1 MMRPTHLKL
10 AVPPPDDRIAG
21 WLVALGADYAGSD
34 VALLGRVLEWIA
46 PQAAGH
52 TLPGGEPM
60 LPHAVNTALILRE
73 FKLDAECLAASLLAQ
88 VAVTHAAVLAIRDQ
102 FGARVAELVEGVAR
116 MAMIESLS
124 RHASRGSEQAAQL
137 EGLRKM
143 LLAMVQDVRVV
154 LVKLADHVQTLRY
167 VVKCDD
173 VQLRHDMAR
182 LALDIFAP
190 LANRLGVWQLK
201 WELEDLALRILE
213 PETYRRIA
221 KLLDEKRGD
230 RERHIDQVIAR
241 LRAELARAGI
251 EAEISGRPKHIY
263 SIYNKMRRK
272 GIDFDALY
280 DVRAVR
286 VLVGDVRD
294 CYAAL
299 GSVHSLWTPLP
310 KEFDDYIAK
319 PKSNDYRSLHTA
331 VLGPEGKPLEIQIRT
346 FEMHG
351 HAELGVAA
359 HWRYKEG
366 SRRDSGHD
374 GRIAWLRQIVEWKDE
389 VADAGEL
396 AAQLKSELFE
406 DTIYVLTPQGR
417 VIDLPQDA
425 TPIDFAYH
433 VHTDLGHRCR
443 GAKVDGAMVPLNT
456 PLRNGQQV
464 EILAGKQG
472 GPSRDWLNPALGFLK
487 SAGARGKVRQWF
499 NRQNHEAS
507 VAQGR
512 AVVDRELQR
521 HGMTGMN
528 LDKLAQQFEFDK
540 LNDFLAEVG
549 RGEIGPRQLQTA
561 LRAETPAPAVAD
573 DQPLVRKPRAQPGGI
588 LVVGVDKL
596 LTVPAKCC
604 KPAPPDAIVGF
615 VSRGRGVTIHR
626 KGCANVARL
635 SAERLVA
642 ADWGVSPDATFPV
655 DIVVEADD
663 RTGLLRDITEILSR
677 ERINVTATNS
687 ASRDAAARMLLT
699 VEISN
704 LDQLNR
710 MLVLIRE
717 VRGVAHAAR
726 R

>member
-1 MMRPTHLKL
+1 MARSTHLKL
-10 AVPPPDDRIAG
+10 AGQPADDRIAG
-21 WLVALGADYAGSD
+21 WLTALGADYAESD

-46 PQAAGH
+46 PQAADH
-52 TLPGGEPM
+52 PLQSGEPL
-60 LPHAVNTALILRE
+60 LPHAVNTALMLRE
-73 FKLDAECLAASLLAQ
+73 FKLDAECLAASLLAH
-88 VAVTHAAVLAIRDQ
+88 VAVAHAAVLAIRDQ
-102 FGARVAELVEGVAR
+102 FGARVAELAEGVAR
-116 MAMIESLS
+116 MAMIENLS
-124 RHASRGSEQAAQL
+124 QRASRGSEQAAQL

-154 LVKLADHVQTLRY
+154 LVKLADHVQTLRF

-173 VQLRHDMAR
+173 VQLRHDAAR

-213 PETYRRIA
+213 PETHRRIVR
-221 KLLDEKRGD
+221 LLDEKRGD
-230 RERHIDQVIAR
+230 RERYIDQVISR
-241 LRAELARAGI
+241 LRKELARAGI
-251 EAEISGRPKHIY
+251 KAEISGRPKHIY
-263 SIYNKMRRK
+263 SIYHKMRRK
-272 GIDFDALY
+272 GVDFDALY

-299 GSVHSLWTPLP
+299 GAVHSLWTPLP

-331 VLGPEGKPLEIQIRT
+331 VIGPEGKPLEIQIRT

-366 SRRDSGHD
+366 ARRDSGYD
-374 GRIAWLRQIVEWKDE
+374 QRIAWLRQIVAWKDE

-396 AAQLKSELFE
+396 AAQFKSELFE
-406 DTIYVLTPQGR
+406 DTIYALTPQGR

-456 PLRNGQQV
+456 PLTNGQQV

-512 AVVDRELQR
+512 AIVDKELQR
-521 HGMTGMN
+521 HGMTSIN
-528 LDKLAQQFEFDK
+528 LDKLAQQFKFDK

-561 LRAETPAPAVAD
+561 LRKDEPTPVAAD
-573 DQPLVRKPRAQPGGI
+573 EPPLVGKPRAQPGGI

-626 KGCANVARL
+626 KGCVNVARL
-635 SAERLVA
+635 NAERLVS
-642 ADWGVSPDATFPV
+642 ADWGASPDATFPV
-655 DIVVEADD
+655 DIAIEADD

-704 LDQLNR
+704 LDQLHR
-710 MLVLIRE
+710 MLLLIRE
-717 VRGVAHAAR
+717 VRGVARAAR

>member
-1 MMRPTHLKL
+1 
-10 AVPPPDDRIAG
+10 
-21 WLVALGADYAGSD
+21 
-34 VALLGRVLEWIA
+34 
-46 PQAAGH
+46 
-52 TLPGGEPM
+52 
-60 LPHAVNTALILRE
+60 
-73 FKLDAECLAASLLAQ
+73 
-88 VAVTHAAVLAIRDQ
+88 
-102 FGARVAELVEGVAR
+102 
-116 MAMIESLS
+116 
-124 RHASRGSEQAAQL
+124 
-137 EGLRKM
+137 
-143 LLAMVQDVRVV
+143 
-154 LVKLADHVQTLRY
+154 
-167 VVKCDD
+167 
-173 VQLRHDMAR
+173 R

-221 KLLDEKRGD
+221 ELLDENRGD
-230 RERHIDQVIAR
+230 RERYIDQVISR
-241 LRAELARAGI
+241 LREELARAGI
-251 EAEISGRPKHIY
+251 KAEVSGRPKHIY
-263 SIYNKMRRK
+263 SIYHKMRRK
-272 GIDFDALY
+272 GVDFNALY

-299 GSVHSLWTPLP
+299 GSVHNLWTPLP

-331 VLGPEGKPLEIQIRT
+331 VIGPEGKPLEIQIRT

-366 SRRDSGHD
+366 ARRDSGYD
-374 GRIAWLRQIVEWKDE
+374 ARIAWLRQIVEWKDE
-389 VADAGEL
+389 VADVGEL
-396 AAQLKSELFE
+396 AAQFKSELLE

-443 GAKVDGAMVPLNT
+443 GAKIDGAMVPLNT
-456 PLRNGQQV
+456 PLKNGQQV

-499 NRQNHEAS
+499 NRQNHEVS

-521 HGMTGMN
+521 HGMTSIN

-561 LRAETPAPAVAD
+561 LRKEEPAPVVAD
-573 DQPLVRKPRAQPGGI
+573 EQPLVGKPRARPGGI

-604 KPAPPDAIVGF
+604 KPAPPDPIVGF

-626 KGCANVARL
+626 KGCVNVARL
-635 SAERLVA
+635 NAERLVA
-642 ADWGVSPDATFPV
+642 ADWGASPDATFPV
-655 DIVVEADD
+655 DIVIEADD

-704 LDQLNR
+704 LDQLHR

-717 VRGVAHAAR
+717 VRGVARAAR